1 MKLSKDS
8 MLRNREDMVDFARQS
23 GNVFYAKALA
33 EYDTAQAVMDLAQQ
47 ERDEAF
53 HKLAMQIKLADSEAY
68 IKVGLDWDAM
78 DRMDPG
84 EKIQHLISK
93 GKFRMG
99 HTDVCKVGS
108 NYDSHLPRR

>member
-1 MKLSKDS
+1 ME
-8 MLRNREDMVDFARQS
+8 RNREDMVDFARNS
-23 GNVFYAKALA
+23 GNAFYTSAIGA
-33 EYDTAQAVMDLAQQ
+33 YDTAQAVFELAMA
-47 ERDEAF
+47 ERDAAF
-53 HKLAMQIKLADSEAY
+53 HKLAMQVKLADSEEY

-78 DRMDPG
+78 DNMDPG

-99 HTDVCKVGS
+99 HTDVCGVGT